1 MANPSKRKG
10 SAFEL
15 DVVRYLQANGHP
27 YAERTYG
34 AGRPDDRGDI
44 DGIPG
49 WVIECKNEK
58 STDLA
63 GWCTEAAAEA
73 VNARRS
79 WWAAI
84 AKRRN
89 RPVCDSY
96 VVMTLAQ
103 FARLVGDSPATEVGA
118 A

>member
-49 WVIECKNEK
+49 WCIEAKNHK
-58 STDLA
+58 AIDLA
-63 GWCTEAAAEA
+63 AWCSEATTEA
-73 VNARRS
+73 VNARRH
-79 WWAAI
+79 WWAVI

-89 RPVCDSY
+89 KPVCDSY

-103 FARLVGDSPATEVGA
+103 FALLVGDPPAAQEGA